1 MKIARTSALAALW
14 GLAEATVFFIVPDAL
29 LTWIAL
35 RSYKRALT
43 ACVWALGGALLGG
56 STLWFIGSND
66 PEPARAL
73 FASLPGID
81 RGMIANVTSQV
92 ENEGLVAL
100 FIGPFIGTPYKLYA
114 VEAGNLG
121 IGLAAFLLVSVPA
134 RLMRFA
140 LAALLVGAV
149 SHVLQKR
156 FQLSVLRGVH
166 VVAWIAF
173 YTWYFNAMSQ

>member
-14 GLAEATVFFIVPDAL
+14 GLAEATVFFIVPDVL

-35 RSYKRALT
+35 QSYKRALT

-56 STLWFIGSND
+56 SILWFIGRND

-81 RGMIANVTSQV
+81 RGMIENVTSQV